1 MSFDSLLRKTV
12 LLATVLHGTFHSVR
26 WARFGEPARD
36 LDLVLGK
43 ETYPIL
49 TGGVQVT
56 VERVLYAVEREE
68 GHGGRDANVYPK
80 HPGLYV
86 LAPVPDG
93 GAVLGEDAAGVA
105 ERRAVVELDCLV
117 EALYP
122 DHREHGAEDLLAPDP
137 HLASHAVEYRRSHKE
152 ACFERRLATVED
164 YLRPLFF
171 ADGHVLPY
179 LLAMGVANHRRQ
191 LALLL
196 LARPDLHGGGLFF
209 ERLDQRVGDIADG
222 YEHAPG

>member
-1 MSFDSLLRKTV
+1 MSFGSLPRKTR
-12 LLATVLHGTFHSVR
+12 LLAAVLHGTFHRGR

-43 ETYPIL
+43 ETHPVL

-56 VERVLYAVEREE
+56 VERVLYAVEREKC
-68 GHGGRDANVYPK
+68 HRGRDANVYPE
-80 HPGLYV
+80 HPGLHV

-137 HLASHAVEYRRSHKE
+137 HLAGHAVEDRRSHKE

-164 YLRPLFF
+164 YLRPLLL
-171 ADGHVLPY
+171 ADIHVLFD
-179 LLAMGVANHRRQ
+179 LLAVGVPDHGRQ
-191 LALLL
+191 LAPLL
-196 LARPDLHGGGLFF
+196 LARPDLHGG
-209 ERLDQRVGDIADG
+209 
-222 YEHAPG
+222 

>member
-105 ERRAVVELDCLV
+105 ERRAVVELDGLV

-122 DHREHGAEDLLAPDP
+122 DHREHGTEDLLAPHP
-137 HLASHAVEYRRSHKE
+137 HLAGHSVEDRRSHKE
-152 ACFERRLATVED
+152 AFFERRLTTVEY
-164 YLRPLFF
+164 YLCPFLF
-171 ADGHVLPY
+171 ADVHVLFDS
-179 LLAMGVANHRRQ
+179 LAVRI
-191 LALLL
+191 
-196 LARPDLHGGGLFF
+196 PD
-209 ERLDQRVGDIADG
+209 
-222 YEHAPG
+222 